1 MWLGLRD
8 DIVRKEEAEGKVVMP
23 DVLGREILEFGAFEF
38 DLQSGELRKNGL
50 AVKLGSREVHV
61 LLALLEHPGQLVAR
75 SDLQQRLWPND
86 TFVEFDNGLNN
97 AISRLRAVLADTAE
111 NPRYVLTVPRQ
122 GYRFA
127 APVNRRAAATP
138 PTKQAFKFSRWQRV
152 AVAAVLV
159 IGIGVAGWRHWRHA
173 ESNIDSVAVLP
184 FVPTNPTDP
193 AGREYVSGALTEAV
207 YTKLS
212 GIHGLTLAPQTAAT
226 ASDNSKAALAKIA
239 RDLHVDAV
247 VRGSVQT
254 GNNDLQVTVE
264 LVNADGATLWTESF
278 EDQMLDFPLL
288 TRSVA
293 RGIIRAASIELSG
306 QEQAN
311 FALPPRISPQ
321 AFEAFQKGLYC
332 LGQQTEDSRARARGY
347 FQQAV
352 AVAPNFAEAYAG
364 LSNSYVNATSVPPR
378 LAIPGAKSYAM
389 RAIELNSVLPYPHT
403 ALAIYDFYG
412 EWNWKA
418 SETEFRRA
426 LTLDPGFER
435 AHQVYASL
443 LSSESRVESA
453 VEQIHEA
460 HDLNP
465 VATSVY
471 YRAANVW
478 INARQYN
485 QAIEQGNQLVAL
497 NPSSVP
503 GHEVLGT
510 VYLFQQKYARA
521 EHEFQD
527 AAALSVDN
535 AHVTALLG
543 STYARWGKTSL
554 AAQQLAELQRLGR
567 SGYVPSY
574 WFATYYAS
582 AGADQDAADWLER
595 AYQEHDP
602 HMVDLKVSPWFDSLR
617 SEPRFTELI
626 KKMNFPE

>member
-1 MWLGLRD
+1 
-8 DIVRKEEAEGKVVMP
+8 MP

-50 AVKLGSREVHV
+50 AVKLGSREAQV

-75 SDLQQRLWPND
+75 SDLRQRLWPND

-97 AISRLRAVLADTAE
+97 AISRLRAVLSDTAE

-127 APVNRRAAATP
+127 APVNRRAAAP
-138 PTKQAFKFSRWQRV
+138 PPSAKQAFKLSKWQKV
-152 AVAAVLV
+152 SVAAVLLV
-159 IGIGVAGWRHWRHA
+159 GIGVAGSRHWRHA
-173 ESNIDSVAVLP
+173 EGNVESLAVLP
-184 FVPTNPTDP
+184 FVPANPAEA

-212 GIHGLTLAPQTAAT
+212 GIHGLRLAPQTEAT
-226 ASDNSKAALAKIA
+226 AFDKSQAALAKIA

-247 VRGSVQT
+247 ARGSVQT

-264 LVNADGATLWTESF
+264 LVNADGAALWTESF

-288 TRSVA
+288 TSAMA
-293 RGIIRAASIELSG
+293 RGIIRAAGIELSG
-306 QEQAN
+306 QEQAK

-364 LSNSYVNATSVPPR
+364 LSNSYASATSVPPR
-378 LAIPGAKSYAM
+378 IAIPGAKSYALK
-389 RAIELNSVLPYPHT
+389 ALELNGVLPYPHT
-403 ALAIYDFYG
+403 ALAIYNFYG

-418 SETEFRRA
+418 SEAEFRRA
-426 LTLDPGFER
+426 LELDPSFER
-435 AHQVYASL
+435 AHQTYAAL
-443 LSSESRVESA
+443 LSSEGRVESA

-465 VATSVY
+465 VAVPVY

-478 INARQYN
+478 INARQYE
-485 QAIEQGNQLVAL
+485 QAIEQGNQLLAL

-510 VYLFQQKYARA
+510 AYLFQEKYARA
-521 EHEFQD
+521 ERELQD
-527 AAALSVDN
+527 AAALSIDN
-535 AHVTALLG
+535 AHVRALLG
-543 STYARWGKTSL
+543 SMYARWGKMSL
-554 AAQQLAELQRLGR
+554 ATPQLSELQRLSR

-582 AGADQDAADWLER
+582 AGADQDAEDWLER

-617 SEPRFTELI
+617 SEPRFNELL
-626 KKMNFPE
+626 KKMDFPE